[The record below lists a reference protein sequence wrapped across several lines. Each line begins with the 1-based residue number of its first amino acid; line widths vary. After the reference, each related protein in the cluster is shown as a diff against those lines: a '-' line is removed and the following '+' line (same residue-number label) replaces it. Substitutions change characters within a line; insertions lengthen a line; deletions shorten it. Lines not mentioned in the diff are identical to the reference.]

1 MKRLALLVFAGV
13 VLAGCGGSKSLS
25 KSAYEQKLQADG
37 KAVQQSVTALT
48 KTTPATLAEL
58 AKRVDTAEASV
69 KKAADDLDSI
79 KPPAD
84 AVADNA
90 AIVNALRAIQSGLE
104 RLKKA
109 AATGDPA
116 AAQKIAGEIES
127 SPQLK
132 AAEKATT
139 DLKKKGYKV
148 GVIGAP

>member
-1 MKRLALLVFAGV
+1 MKRLALLLLAGV
-13 VLAGCGGSKSLS
+13 VVAGCGGGSRLS
-25 KSAYEQKLQADG
+25 KSAYQQKLQTDG
-37 KAVQQSVTALT
+37 KSVQKSVTALT
-48 KTTPATLAEL
+48 KTTPATLSEL
-58 AKRVDTAEASV
+58 AKRVDAAEASV
-69 KKAADDLDSI
+69 KQAADDLDSI

-116 AAQKIAGEIES
+116 AAQKIAGQLSS

-132 AAEKATT
+132 AAEKATS